1 MTPTIIVAIIAVVI
15 LALVV
20 AAAFFLGGFSV
31 SSGPRQTLDEAR
43 AWQQE
48 RYDTSFYDTCDG
60 GEYTV
65 EGADGYILH
74 AKLLKSPVPSDRY
87 VIISHGYTDN
97 RMGALKYARIYLGL
111 GFNCVI
117 YDLRGHGLNAPAAT
131 TYGILESRDLV
142 RVIED
147 TRERY
152 PGITQLGLQGESLG
166 AATTVAVL
174 AYGPEVD
181 FAVADCGFSDIEGV
195 LRAGYRNAGVPVFLV
210 DLADLHDV
218 ARHHRERAV
227 VGRHDVAA
235 VGQARDAAA
244 TVGSHAGIDHRD
256 EHRAR
261 RPERHHGRELIGC
274 LADVVGLDVVV
285 EIVDAQLGVNRLDHT
300 GEHRSPAAAEVGH
313 EHDRGLHLPASLF
326 AARGYSPSGENE
338 TVQSPPKPMP

>member
-74 AKLLKSPVPSDRY
+74 AKLLKSPTPSDHY

-97 RMGALKYARIYLGL
+97 RMGALKYARIYLDL

-117 YDLRGHGLNAPAAT
+117 YDLRGHGLNAPAPT
-131 TYGILESRDLV
+131 TYGILESRDLL
-142 RVIED
+142 RVIGD

-152 PGITQLGLQGESLG
+152 PEISQLGLQGESLG
-166 AATTVAVL
+166 AATTVAAL

-210 DLADLHDV
+210 DLADLGTRMRYGFALKDARPIDALDANEVPVLFIHGADDNLIAPENSERMFGRARGPRAIHFIDGAGHAESAIV
-218 ARHHRERAV
+218 APEAYRAV
-227 VGRHDVAA
+227 LEGFL
-235 VGQARDAAA
+235 
-244 TVGSHAGIDHRD
+244 
-256 EHRAR
+256 E
-261 RPERHHGRELIGC
+261 
-274 LADVVGLDVVV
+274 
-285 EIVDAQLGVNRLDHT
+285 QLG
-300 GEHRSPAAAEVGH
+300 
-313 EHDRGLHLPASLF
+313 
-326 AARGYSPSGENE
+326 
-338 TVQSPPKPMP
+338 